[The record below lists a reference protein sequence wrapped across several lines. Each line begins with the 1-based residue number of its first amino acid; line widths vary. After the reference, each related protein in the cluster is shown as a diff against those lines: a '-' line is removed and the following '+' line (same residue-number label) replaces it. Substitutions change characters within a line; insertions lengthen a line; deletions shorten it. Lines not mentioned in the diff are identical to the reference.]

1 LRDCAIRSCW
11 QRPAAAAALAS
22 WGHGTKRPGSRD
34 CWAPATAASRTVS
47 SIQLS
52 SYSIQLS
59 SYFFDAK
66 KIETA
71 TMSSQ
76 QDMLGLSAL
85 WESVSSAAGGLAA
98 TLGDADVETMKKE
111 TPRGAGG
118 VSEGLLSAKG
128 QRASAGV
135 DEENVSRQGEEER
148 SAENLEER
156 SAENLRVKLCRRA
169 HKGTCCAVHAP
180 DAGGSMLHLQ
190 ATERPPHGVEA
201 RARGADLR
209 GSLPGCITA
218 INQAMLFF
226 NFEEY
231 KVNSLSILSYKP
243 GRPGIKY
250 IYYTHTCLHI
260 YIYKYTHIHIYE
272 CTHIYAYNNT

>member
-1 LRDCAIRSCW
+1 
-11 QRPAAAAALAS
+11 
-22 WGHGTKRPGSRD
+22 
-34 CWAPATAASRTVS
+34 
-47 SIQLS
+47 
-52 SYSIQLS
+52 
-59 SYFFDAK
+59 
-66 KIETA
+66 
-71 TMSSQ
+71 MSSQ

-118 VSEGLLSAKG
+118 VSGGPPSAGLGWTSPKG

-135 DEENVSRQGEEER
+135 DEENVSRQGEEE
-148 SAENLEER
+148 ER
-156 SAENLRVKLCRRA
+156 APEGSAENLRVKLCRRA

-250 IYYTHTCLHI
+250 IYTYTHTCLHI